1 MPYIDLSRSLAL
13 ADCRG
18 YDTIAVDDELLVSG
32 QTAYNTVQDQ
42 QWVYYHI
49 NVNAR
54 QTMLIHVEQNPTPN
68 QNCDVDVVRSRML
81 RERVAASH

>member
-1 MPYIDLSRSLAL
+1 MPYIDLSLAL

-54 QTMLIHVEQNPTPN
+54 QTMLIHVEQNPAPN